1 MLRERPDLH
10 TWDTS
15 VIDSQRV
22 PGDLSVGFSSQKVRK
37 GPDLVFLPFFFS
49 EGFAIDIEG
58 VGRWSFWLDW
68 HYPVNYL
75 KKTFKACENIVK
87 EASYFYFEI
96 QFYGEC

>member
-1 MLRERPDLH
+1 MASEALRGKQSESAWRLVSGVFKSKGKEG
-10 TWDTS
+10 TWS
-15 VIDSQRV
+15 R
-22 PGDLSVGFSSQKVRK
+22 
-37 GPDLVFLPFFFS
+37 FLPFFFS
-49 EGFAIDIEG
+49 EGFAIDLEG